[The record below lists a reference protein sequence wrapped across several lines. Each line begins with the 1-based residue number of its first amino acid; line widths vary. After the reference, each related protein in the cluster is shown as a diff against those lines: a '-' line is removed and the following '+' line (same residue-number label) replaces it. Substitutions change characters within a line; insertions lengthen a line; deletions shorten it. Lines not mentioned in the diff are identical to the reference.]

1 MQGPSLQ
8 KDRQIS
14 LYFIIRINNITFIV
28 KIIFIIIVCSGEV
41 GGKKVLFFL
50 TE

>member
-8 KDRQIS
+8 KDRQTS
-14 LYFIIRINNITFIV
+14 RYFIIRINNITFIV
-28 KIIFIIIVCSGEV
+28 KIILMIIVCGGKV
-41 GGKKVLFFL
+41 GGRKVLFFL